1 MFLVKLKF
9 KRAELELKAVGGKGK
24 VDADILEIGAD
35 SAPLVSPC
43 QVGEAGGGGLE
54 NNQEMKCYT

>member
-1 MFLVKLKF
+1 M
-9 KRAELELKAVGGKGK
+9 GGKGK

-35 SAPLVSPC
+35 SAPLVGPC

-54 NNQEMKCYT
+54 NK